1 MRQHD
6 RGHGRHAANPMNHGK
21 DMNGARERKVIDHP
35 DEPISVA
42 FPRQD
47 VRAAPVA
54 RAPFFYFGAHTGGLA
69 PFSGLGGGCAFT
81 AGSAM
86 GMRRQPVVGMLPNA
100 MMRLAGLIRGID
112 VDDDERQILQMMKE
126 LVADLGRDRMGLR
139 NRQLRIDRDIQF
151 GVQAMPE
158 PARANLGDPPP
169 PAAHARRRRAVR
181 R

>member
-1 MRQHD
+1 
-6 RGHGRHAANPMNHGK
+6 MNHGK

-54 RAPFFYFGAHTGGLA
+54 RAPFFSLERTLA
-69 PFSGLGGGCAFT
+69 GWRLSQDWAVDARSPPDQPWEC
-81 AGSAM
+81 AGSPSWACSP
-86 GMRRQPVVGMLPNA
+86 MRMIAP
-100 MMRLAGLIRGID
+100 AGLIRGID

-139 NRQLRIDRDIQF
+139 NRQFRIDRDIQF

-158 PARANLGDPPP
+158 PARANLGDLLHLRHMRGGG
-169 PAAHARRRRAVR
+169 AQFRR
-181 R
+181 